1 MNAPILLHNVLRRL
15 IACFILGTGYAPFR
29 CQPGASYHPHMPDSA
44 NIPAIIAHIR
54 QALDE
59 AFAHLDEWFDLA
71 EIERQYRPQ
80 NGGWTINEVLEHVGL
95 TNHFL
100 LILIDKGAAKALKN
114 QAGLDLATELQ
125 GYQFAD
131 PRLDEIG
138 LHKSFEWI
146 RPVHMEPTGTR
157 PLPEVRQ
164 QLHEQL
170 RHCHRVLDAL
180 PGGEGVL
187 YRTTM
192 TVNGLGKIDVY
203 QYVYFLARHA
213 ERHLTQLARIGAEYA
228 AQASA

>member
-1 MNAPILLHNVLRRL
+1 MDTA
-15 IACFILGTGYAPFR
+15 T
-29 CQPGASYHPHMPDSA
+29 D
-44 NIPAIIAHIR
+44 IPAIIAHIR

-59 AFAHLDEWFDLA
+59 SFARLDAWFDHPEA
-71 EIERQYRPQ
+71 ERQYRPR
-80 NGGWTINEVLEHVGL
+80 NGGWTADEILEHVGL

-114 QAGLDLATELQ
+114 QAGLDLATELR

-138 LHKSFEWI
+138 LHKSFEWM
-146 RPVHMEPTGTR
+146 RPAHMEPTGSKPR
-157 PLPEVRQ
+157 AEVRQ
-164 QLHEQL
+164 QLREQL

-180 PGGEGVL
+180 PNGEGVL

-192 TVNGLGKIDVY
+192 TVNELGKIDVY

-213 ERHLTQLARIGAEYA
+213 ERHLTQLARIRQEHA
-228 AQASA
+228 AD

>member
-1 MNAPILLHNVLRRL
+1 M
-15 IACFILGTGYAPFR
+15 
-29 CQPGASYHPHMPDSA
+29 SDSA
-44 NIPAIIAHIR
+44 TIPAIIVRIR
-54 QALDE
+54 QALDA
-59 AFAHLDEWFDLA
+59 AFAQLDTWFDHPAA
-71 EIERQYRPQ
+71 ERHYRPQ
-80 NGGWTINEVLEHVGL
+80 NGGWTVDEVLEHVGL

-125 GYQFAD
+125 GYQFSD

-146 RPVHMEPTGTR
+146 RPAHMEPTGNK
-157 PLPEVRQ
+157 PLADVRQ

-180 PGGEGVL
+180 PNGEGVL

-192 TVNGLGKIDVY
+192 TVNELGKIDVY
-203 QYVYFLARHA
+203 QYLYFLARHA
-213 ERHLTQLARIGAEYA
+213 ERHLTQLARIRAEYETDLGW
-228 AQASA
+228 

>member
-1 MNAPILLHNVLRRL
+1 
-15 IACFILGTGYAPFR
+15 
-29 CQPGASYHPHMPDSA
+29 MPDSA
-44 NIPAIIAHIR
+44 NIPAVIGHIR

-59 AFAHLDEWFDLA
+59 AFARLDAWFDHPA
-71 EIERQYRPQ
+71 AERQYRPQ
-80 NGGWTINEVLEHVGL
+80 SGGWTIAEVLEHVGL

-114 QAGLDLATELQ
+114 QAGLDLAAELQ
-125 GYQFAD
+125 HYQFSD

-146 RPVHMEPTGTR
+146 RPAHMEPTGTR
-157 PLPEVRQ
+157 PLAEVRR
-164 QLHEQL
+164 QL
-170 RHCHRVLDAL
+170 REQRAHCHRVLDAL

-192 TVNGLGKIDVY
+192 SVNDLGKIDVY

-213 ERHLTQLARIGAEYA
+213 ERHLTQLARTAAEFAARAGA
-228 AQASA
+228 AQEQP

>member
-1 MNAPILLHNVLRRL
+1 
-15 IACFILGTGYAPFR
+15 
-29 CQPGASYHPHMPDSA
+29 MPDLVD
-44 NIPAIIAHIR
+44 IPAVIAHIR
-54 QALDE
+54 QALDA
-59 AFAHLDEWFDLA
+59 AFARLDAGFDLPEA
-71 EIERQYRPQ
+71 ERQYRPRS
-80 NGGWTINEVLEHVGL
+80 GGWTVDEVLEHVGL

-114 QAGLDLATELQ
+114 QAGLDLTTELQ

-138 LHKSFEWI
+138 LHQSFEWL
-146 RPVHMEPTGTR
+146 RPAHMEPTGTK
-157 PLPEVRQ
+157 PPADVRQ

-180 PGGEGVL
+180 PNGEGVL

-213 ERHLTQLARIGAEYA
+213 ERHLTQLVRIRAEYA
-228 AQASA
+228 AN

>member
-1 MNAPILLHNVLRRL
+1 MDSTTAI
-15 IACFILGTGYAPFR
+15 
-29 CQPGASYHPHMPDSA
+29 PD
-44 NIPAIIAHIR
+44 IISHIR
-54 QALDE
+54 RALDE
-59 AFAHLDEWFDLA
+59 AFARLDTWFDHSA
-71 EIERQYRPQ
+71 AARAYRPQ
-80 NGGWTINEVLEHVGL
+80 NGGWTIDEVLEHVGL
-95 TNHFL
+95 TNRFL

-114 QAGLDLATELQ
+114 QAGLDLAAELQ
-125 GYQFAD
+125 GYRFAD

-138 LHKSFEWI
+138 WHKSFEWI
-146 RPVHMEPTGTR
+146 RPAHMDPTGAK

-164 QLHEQL
+164 QLHAQL

-213 ERHLTQLARIGAEYA
+213 ERHLTQLARIRAEYA